1 VPEPIL
7 IDITIVIVLGI
18 GAQWLAWRF
27 RLPSILLLLVAGFLA
42 GPVTGLLSPEALQ
55 QDWLYAF
62 VSMSIGI
69 ILFEGGLS
77 LRLSELKEV
86 GAAVRNLI
94 SVGVLITW
102 GLGAVG
108 AYYIIGFNLSLSI
121 LTGAILVVTGPTVI
135 VPLLRHIR
143 PRGRVGTVAKWE
155 GITID
160 PVGAI
165 LAVLVLET
173 ILLINEPTG
182 GGTNMDAVV
191 GHVIEGL
198 LLEVVVALGVGVA
211 ATAIL
216 LFMLHRRLVPDFLR
230 NPVTLMVVVTAYET
244 ANALQ
249 HEAGLLATTL
259 MGIVLANQPYVSVQR
274 IIEFKENLQVLL
286 VGSLFVL
293 LSARLEM
300 SALQYIDWNT
310 LIFLGLL
317 VLVVRPLAVMLSSIG
332 AQLSWGEQ
340 TFLSWMAPRGIV
352 AAAVASLFAFQLQDI
367 YPQEAEALVPVVFA
381 IVVGTV
387 AIYGLTAAPLAR
399 WLGLA
404 DPNPQGVL
412 FVGAT
417 DWVRQVAGAVKEL
430 GFPVRL
436 IDANP
441 DHVNH
446 AKQEGL
452 PAERVNALAESAL
465 DEIDWGGIGRL
476 VIMIPNDE
484 VSSLTALHFS
494 EVFETTKIYQL
505 AAHEDSR
512 SSDDAHIPR
521 HLRGRPLFGE
531 DTSYDSLEACFE
543 AGHEIKVLPITDEVS
558 QDNLVKHFE
567 GAFVPLFVLR
577 TPETLWVVS
586 EANQFTLQPGDNL
599 VALVDPSYL
608 DTLPLDAVSPEEAGT
623 EPVAVAEDND
633 PFEQAAN
640 DAEARESAEEGAAE
654 DGDADSEEGDAAP
667 EEGEPHREDVPSA
680 ADLPAKE

>member
-7 IDITIVIVLGI
+7 IDATIVIVLGI

-27 RLPSILLLLVAGFLA
+27 RLPSILLLLIAGFIA
-42 GPVTGLLSPEALQ
+42 GPVTGLLDHEALQ

-77 LRLSELKEV
+77 LRLSELRDV
-86 GAAVRNLI
+86 GVAVRNLI
-94 SVGVLITW
+94 TIGVLITW
-102 GLGAVG
+102 GLGAVA
-108 AYYIIGFNLSLSI
+108 AYYIVGFNVSLAI
-121 LTGAILVVTGPTVI
+121 LVGAILVVTGPTVI

-173 ILLINEPTG
+173 ILLLHEPAGVATSMSAAA
-182 GGTNMDAVV
+182 T
-191 GHVIEGL
+191 HVMEGL
-198 LLEVVVALGVGVA
+198 FLEIFISVGVSVSA
-211 ATAIL
+211 SALL

-230 NPVTLMVVVTAYET
+230 NPVTLMLVVAAYEL
-244 ANALQ
+244 ANSLQ
-249 HEAGLLATTL
+249 HEAGLLTTTL
-259 MGIVLANQPYVSVQR
+259 MGIVIANQPYVAVQR

-286 VGSLFVL
+286 VGSLFIL
-293 LSARLEM
+293 LSARLEL
-300 SALQYIDWNT
+300 SALQFIGWDT
-310 LIFLGLL
+310 LLFLGVL
-317 VLVVRPLAVMLSSIG
+317 VLVIRPLAVVMSGIG
-332 AQLSWGEQ
+332 TQLDWGEQ
-340 TFLSWMAPRGIV
+340 SFLAWMAPRGIV
-352 AAAVASLFAFQLQDI
+352 AAAVASLFAFQLRDI
-367 YPQEAEALVPVVFA
+367 FPQQSEAIVPVVFT

-417 DWVRQVAGAVKEL
+417 AWVRKVARAVQDL

-441 DHVNH
+441 DHVRH
-446 AKQEGL
+446 ARQEGL
-452 PAERVNALAESAL
+452 SAERVNALAESAI

-476 VIMIPNDE
+476 LIMIPNDE

-494 EVFETTKIYQL
+494 EAFETTKIYQL
-505 AAHEDSR
+505 AAHPDSR
-512 SSDDAHIPR
+512 SGDDAHIPK

-531 DTSYDSLEACFE
+531 ATNYDSLEAFVSD
-543 AGHEIKVLPITDEVS
+543 GFVIKVLSIDHDLSPDEVS
-558 QDNLVKHFE
+558 EQFDSQI
-567 GAFVPLFVLR
+567 VPMFVLR
-577 TPETLWVVS
+577 NPETLWVVS
-586 EANQFTLQPGDNL
+586 ESNQFSLQEGDKL
-599 VALVDPSYL
+599 VALIDPDRL
-608 DTLPLDAVSPEEAGT
+608 EALPFEAVPPSEAGT
-623 EPVAVAEDND
+623 EPVIDADDEDEPLD
-633 PFEQAAN
+633 TPSEDDLEEVPA
-640 DAEARESAEEGAAE
+640 AEE
-654 DGDADSEEGDAAP
+654 
-667 EEGEPHREDVPSA
+667 VPSGVDLS
-680 ADLPAKE
+680 ADDGRH

>member
-1 VPEPIL
+1 MPEPIL
-7 IDITIVIVLGI
+7 IDVTIVIVLGI

-27 RLPSILLLLVAGFLA
+27 RLPSILLLLMAGFVA
-42 GPVTGLLSPEALQ
+42 GPVTGLLSPDALQ

-77 LRLSELKEV
+77 LRISELREV

-102 GLGAVG
+102 ALGAVG

-121 LTGAILVVTGPTVI
+121 LVGAILVVTGPTVI

-160 PVGAI
+160 PVGAV

-173 ILLINEPTG
+173 ILLLHEPAG
-182 GGTNMDAVV
+182 AGSSMGAAAA
-191 GHVIEGL
+191 HVMEGL
-198 LLEVVVALGVGVA
+198 FLEIFISVGVSVSA
-211 ATAIL
+211 SALL

-230 NPVTLMVVVTAYET
+230 NPVTLMVVVAAYET

-249 HEAGLLATTL
+249 HEAGLLTTTL
-259 MGIVLANQPYVSVQR
+259 MGIVIANQPYVSVQR

-293 LSARLEM
+293 LSARLELT
-300 SALQYIDWNT
+300 ALQYIGWDT

-317 VLVVRPLAVMLSSIG
+317 VLVVRPLAVMVSGL
-332 AQLSWGEQ
+332 
-340 TFLSWMAPRGIV
+340 
-352 AAAVASLFAFQLQDI
+352 
-367 YPQEAEALVPVVFA
+367 
-381 IVVGTV
+381 GTKPK
-387 AIYGLTAAPLAR
+387 LTAAPLAR

-417 DWVRQVAGAVKEL
+417 DWVRKVARAVKDL

-436 IDANP
+436 IDANL
-441 DHVNH
+441 DHVND
-446 AKQEGL
+446 AKREGL
-452 PAERVNALAESAL
+452 PAERVNALAESAI

-476 VIMIPNDE
+476 LIMIPNDE
-484 VSSLTALHFS
+484 VGSLAALHFS
-494 EVFETTKIYQL
+494 EAFETTKIYQL
-505 AAHEDSR
+505 AAHADSR
-512 SSDDAHIPR
+512 VTHGAAMPK

-531 DTSYDSLEACFE
+531 ETSYDSLRHVFE
-543 AGHEIKVLPITDEVS
+543 AGHEIKVFPITEEMS
-558 QDNLVKHFE
+558 QADLEEHFE
-567 GAFVPLFVLR
+567 DAFVPMFVMR
-577 TPETLWVVS
+577 NPDTLWVVS
-586 EANQFTLQPGDNL
+586 EANQFTLQPGDDV
-599 VALVDPSYL
+599 VALVDPSRL
-608 DTLPLDAVSPEEAGT
+608 DGLPVEAVDPADAGT
-623 EPVAVAEDND
+623 DPVMD
-633 PFEQAAN
+633 
-640 DAEARESAEEGAAE
+640 DADDEAAE
-654 DGDADSEEGDAAP
+654 DDDAPTADDEAVEDEGQEEVPVGETEGHENVSADFPPSKDA
-667 EEGEPHREDVPSA
+667 
-680 ADLPAKE
+680 

>member
-7 IDITIVIVLGI
+7 IDVTIVLVLGI

-27 RLPSILLLLVAGFLA
+27 RLPSILLLLLAGFMA
-42 GPVTGLLSPEALQ
+42 GPVIGLLSPEALQ

-77 LRLSELKEV
+77 LRISELREV
-86 GAAVRNLI
+86 GTAVRNLI
-94 SVGVLITW
+94 SVGVFITW
-102 GLGAVG
+102 ALGAVG

-121 LTGAILVVTGPTVI
+121 LVGAILVVTGPTVI

-160 PVGAI
+160 PVGAV

-173 ILLINEPTG
+173 ILLLHEPTG
-182 GGTNMDAVV
+182 AGSSAAAAAT
-191 GHVIEGL
+191 HVMEGL
-198 LLEVVVALGVGVA
+198 FLEIFISVGVSVSA
-211 ATAIL
+211 SALL

-230 NPVTLMVVVTAYET
+230 NPVTLMVVVAAYET

-249 HEAGLLATTL
+249 HEAGLLTTTL
-259 MGIVLANQPYVSVQR
+259 MGIVIANQPYVSVQR

-293 LSARLEM
+293 LSARLELT
-300 SALQYIDWNT
+300 ALEYIDWNT

-317 VLVVRPLAVMLSSIG
+317 VLVVRPLAVVLSSIG
-332 AQLSWGEQ
+332 TKPKLGWEEQ
-340 TFLSWMAPRGIV
+340 TFLAWMAPRGIV

-417 DWVRQVAGAVKEL
+417 DWVREVARAVKEL

-436 IDANP
+436 IDANL
-441 DHVNH
+441 DHVND
-446 AKQEGL
+446 AKREGL
-452 PAERVNALAESAL
+452 PAECVNALAESAI

-476 VIMIPNDE
+476 LIMIPNDE
-484 VSSLTALHFS
+484 VGSLAALHFS
-494 EVFETTKIYQL
+494 EAFETTKIYQL
-505 AAHEDSR
+505 AAHDDSR
-512 SSDDAHIPR
+512 VTHGASMPK

-531 DTSYDSLEACFE
+531 QTSYDSLRHCFE
-543 AGHEIKVLPITDEVS
+543 AGHEIKVFPITEEVA
-558 QDNLVKHFE
+558 QTDLEEHLE
-567 GAFVPLFVLR
+567 DAFVPMFVMR
-577 TPETLWVVS
+577 NPDTLWVVS
-586 EANQFTLQPGDNL
+586 EANQFTLQPGDKL
-599 VALVDPSYL
+599 VALVDPSR
-608 DTLPLDAVSPEEAGT
+608 LDALPVEAVDPANAGT
-623 EPVAVAEDND
+623 KPVV
-633 PFEQAAN
+633 
-640 DAEARESAEEGAAE
+640 EEGAE
-654 DGDADSEEGDAAP
+654 DETSAP
-667 EEGEPHREDVPSA
+667 EDDGADEREQEEMPVGEADAQEGTPTNR
-680 ADLPAKE
+680 PAS